1 MLFSRRVVCKLLKF
15 HHIFDRYSV
24 NCSSSS
30 ELSSP
35 LKLSFTTFETEAET
49 ALEPPFII
57 LHGLFG
63 SKQNW
68 TGLSKAYH
76 QQTSPQRKIIALD
89 LRNHGESPHTSQ
101 HSYEYL
107 ADDLQYFL
115 KDHSIGKIA
124 LMGHSMGGR
133 CAMLFTLQ
141 YPKLVEKLIIV
152 DISPVT
158 TSPKFKELSNL
169 FNVMNSVKMPENV
182 PLREAQNIVDK
193 QLSEY
198 ITEKSARAFLL
209 TNLIKT
215 DHQKYKWRFNIPAL
229 LSNFQNIVRFPPIDN
244 LKYEGNTLFIGGA
257 KSDYIEKSDYPKIL
271 KLFPK
276 AELQYIEGA
285 GHWVHIEKPND
296 FLKITLDF
304 LNKTNR

>member
-76 QQTSPQRKIIALD
+76 QQTSPQRKII
-89 LRNHGESPHTSQ
+89 
-101 HSYEYL
+101 
-107 ADDLQYFL
+107 
-115 KDHSIGKIA
+115 
-124 LMGHSMGGR
+124 
-133 CAMLFTLQ
+133 
-141 YPKLVEKLIIV
+141 